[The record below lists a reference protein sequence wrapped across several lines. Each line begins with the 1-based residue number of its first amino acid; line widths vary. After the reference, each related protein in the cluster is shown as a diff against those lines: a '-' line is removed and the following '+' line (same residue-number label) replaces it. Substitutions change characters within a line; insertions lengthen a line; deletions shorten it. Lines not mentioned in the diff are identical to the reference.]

1 MMTED
6 EFEDLWARA
15 AGGDVAMAKAAV
27 YAALLHTPIRPRR
40 RADSLVLAFM
50 ATTLSVAALATGVGL
65 WLATTASPALPAIVT
80 YQIGGATAAV
90 PREWLR
96 QPAPRPG
103 SIEHLELALSWPE
116 QPSRSALQEN
126 ATERRAPDNL
136 ILVTVSATD
145 DAHSPGDRVAKL
157 YMRFLDPKPTAGP
170 AGLLSYTFRE
180 GTRYAGEQLYVT
192 AAGIGSSGEMPFYAL
207 CPAPAASEQRT
218 GAGDPCV
225 TSMRIGP
232 FDIVVRFASE
242 RLEDWPR
249 LTDGIARIVATMARR

>member
-1 MMTED
+1 MTED

-27 YAALLHTPIRPRR
+27 YAALLHTPIRHRR

-50 ATTLSVAALATGVGL
+50 ATTLSVAGLATGLGL
-65 WLATTASPALPAIVT
+65 WFATTASPALPAVVG

-96 QPAPRPG
+96 LPASRPG
-103 SIEHLELALSWPE
+103 PVEHLELALSWPE
-116 QPSRSALQEN
+116 QPSRSALR
-126 ATERRAPDNL
+126 ERAMGQSAPDDL
-136 ILVTVSATD
+136 ILVTVSAADNTL
-145 DAHSPGDRVAKL
+145 SPSDRLAKL
-157 YMRFLDPKPTAGP
+157 YMRFLDPKPAAGP

-192 AAGIGSSGEMPFYAL
+192 AAGFGTSGEMPFYAR
-207 CPAPAASEQRT
+207 CPAPPAREQRS
-218 GAGDPCV
+218 GASGPCM

-249 LTDGIARIVATMARR
+249 LADGIARIVATMVRR